1 MCQER
6 ESSGLAAPL
15 LLGDRSLDLILLSN
29 WEDQIAFEPNEQTHS
44 QESVPADR
52 SLTNPTNKV
61 LESGAWTQSII
72 WNPTVPFRDFT
83 ALELNE
89 EEIPEERL
97 PGTLR
102 AAFYFNLF

>member
-1 MCQER
+1 V
-6 ESSGLAAPL
+6 
-15 LLGDRSLDLILLSN
+15 LDP
-29 WEDQIAFEPNEQTHS
+29 DEQTHS
-44 QESVPADR
+44 QETIPADR

-89 EEIPEERL
+89 EEVPEERL
-97 PGTLR
+97 PGALR
-102 AAFYFNLF
+102 AAFYSDLFFYFVRSRDVQV

>member
-1 MCQER
+1 V
-6 ESSGLAAPL
+6 
-15 LLGDRSLDLILLSN
+15 
-29 WEDQIAFEPNEQTHS
+29 FEPDEQMHS

-89 EEIPEERL
+89 EEVPEERL
-97 PGTLR
+97 PGRFCTT
-102 AAFYFNLF
+102 FYSDLS

>member
-1 MCQER
+1 
-6 ESSGLAAPL
+6 
-15 LLGDRSLDLILLSN
+15 LDLILLSN
-29 WEDQIAFEPNEQTHS
+29 WEDQIVFEPDEQTHS
-44 QESVPADR
+44 QDSVPTDR

-89 EEIPEERL
+89 EEAPEERL
-97 PGTLR
+97 PGTLY
-102 AAFYFNLF
+102 ATFYFGPS